1 MASCR
6 IRFEDL
12 PPEVHRLIYSY
23 AAENCDPISPIVKES
38 AAAAFSPIAQYI
50 ETGLP
55 ILHQVFP
62 SLKDLAT
69 RLPKYY
75 SSQVFQFDLR
85 DEHGL
90 SNSWR
95 WIDERFEEVSAARTI
110 SLYHYTWYHSSSDYC
125 WSYVPDATVLTLT
138 SSGHIRLKRASQQ
151 LDPDSCVCAIADLVA
166 AQFPDWKAKEQWTLL
181 DFIAALRQDRDPLI
195 DAVAKFIDVLQEHEE
210 KFQKLEAG
218 RQPCPARGKQ
228 IIFLRTTCNL
238 N

>member
-85 DEHGL
+85 DEVCG
-90 SNSWR
+90 R
-95 WIDERFEEVSAARTI
+95 PAAIDCIASIAMPRQ
-110 SLYHYTWYHSSSDYC
+110 
-125 WSYVPDATVLTLT
+125 LTL
-138 SSGHIRLKRASQQ
+138 
-151 LDPDSCVCAIADLVA
+151 
-166 AQFPDWKAKEQWTLL
+166 
-181 DFIAALRQDRDPLI
+181 
-195 DAVAKFIDVLQEHEE
+195 
-210 KFQKLEAG
+210 
-218 RQPCPARGKQ
+218 
-228 IIFLRTTCNL
+228 FL
-238 N
+238 